1 MRQDRIILLLVVAVV
16 MLSALLVTGVGYALE
31 TDNIIVSDNPQ
42 LTAEQSDFKIE
53 FMGEPT
59 YSGKGVTELKITGST
74 TAEINVTGLNNVG
87 DFGKAIVT
95 IGNKSSDLYAELNAK
110 VTNTN
115 TEYFKVSC
123 DLSETYLEP
132 RTGRTIL
139 KITVELIKLPIEKD
153 ETSHISIDVIANPIY
168 N

>member
-16 MLSALLVTGVGYALE
+16 ILSALLVTGVVYALE

-74 TAEINVTGLNNVG
+74 TAEINVTGLNNV
-87 DFGKAIVT
+87 
-95 IGNKSSDLYAELNAK
+95 KSS
-110 VTNTN
+110 
-115 TEYFKVSC
+115 
-123 DLSETYLEP
+123 
-132 RTGRTIL
+132 
-139 KITVELIKLPIEKD
+139 
-153 ETSHISIDVIANPIY
+153 
-168 N
+168 